1 MIKLEYAKRM
11 IEDANLSKQS
21 LNIRKEIILDEKTT
35 DEELGKIVRQ
45 MYKAKADELNELIN
59 RCKNEMK

>member
-1 MIKLEYAKRM
+1 MIKKEYAIQM
-11 IEDANLSKQS
+11 IDNAQLAKQS

-35 DEELGKIVRQ
+35 NEELGKIVRQ

>member
-11 IEDANLSKQS
+11 IEDAELSKQS
-21 LNIRKEIILDEKTT
+21 LNIRKEIILDKKTT

-45 MYKAKADELNELIN
+45 MYKAKSDELDNLIN

>member
-1 MIKLEYAKRM
+1 MIKKEYASQM
-11 IEDANLSKQS
+11 IENVELSKQS

-35 DEELGKIVRQ
+35 NEELGKIVRQ

>member
-1 MIKLEYAKRM
+1 MIKKEYAIQM
-11 IEDANLSKQS
+11 IEDAELSKQS

>member
-1 MIKLEYAKRM
+1 MIKKEYAIQM
-11 IEDANLSKQS
+11 IENAELSKQS
-21 LNIRKEIILDEKTT
+21 LNIRKEIILDKKTT

-45 MYKAKADELNELIN
+45 MYKAKADELNDLIN

>member
-1 MIKLEYAKRM
+1 MIKLEYAKQM
-11 IEDANLSKQS
+11 IENAEIAKQS

-35 DEELGKIVRQ
+35 NEELGKIVRQ

>member
-1 MIKLEYAKRM
+1 MIKYEYAKRM
-11 IEDANLSKQS
+11 IEDAELSKQS
-21 LNIRKEIILDEKTT
+21 LNIRKEIILDKKTT

-59 RCKNEMK
+59 RCKTEAK

>member
-11 IEDANLSKQS
+11 IEDADLSKQS

>member
-11 IEDANLSKQS
+11 IEDADLSKQS

-35 DEELGKIVRQ
+35 NEELGKIVRQ
-45 MYKAKADELNELIN
+45 MYKAKADELNDLIN

>member
-11 IEDANLSKQS
+11 IEDADLSKQS

-45 MYKAKADELNELIN
+45 MYKAKVDELNDLIN

>member
-1 MIKLEYAKRM
+1 MIKKEYAIQM
-11 IEDANLSKQS
+11 IDNAQLAKQS

>member
-1 MIKLEYAKRM
+1 MIKKEYAIQM
-11 IEDANLSKQS
+11 IEDAELSKQS
-21 LNIRKEIILDEKTT
+21 LNIRKEIILDKKTT

-45 MYKAKADELNELIN
+45 MYKAKTDELNELIN

>member
-11 IEDANLSKQS
+11 IEDAELSKQS

-35 DEELGKIVRQ
+35 NEELGKIVRQ
-45 MYKAKADELNELIN
+45 MYKAKADELNDLIN

>member
-1 MIKLEYAKRM
+1 MIKKEYAIQM
-11 IEDANLSKQS
+11 IENAELSKQS

-45 MYKAKADELNELIN
+45 MYKAKADELNDLIN